1 MAHFVSLW
9 MAAEATSLALAAILA
24 IWVAIGRG
32 VLFGAGVSPRNVL
45 RSHPGLLRFFVSTN
59 WRTTVRNA
67 SKEVDSLI
75 VGGILGSASAGLYK
89 IVKQV
94 ASVLSRAADPL
105 YQAVYPE
112 LAKLWSAGDRAGFR
126 RLLGRSTLMGLGA
139 GIGFLALFA
148 LVGRWVLVTLLGG
161 DCGAAYEPTLI
172 YLSAV
177 AVQATTFAFHSAALA
192 MDKPADSLVVLLGVT
207 LVYFALLVP
216 LLQMA
221 ALEGAAAAYFIF
233 YVLWAIIIGLRLRL
247 WMRTTP
253 A

>member
-1 MAHFVSLW
+1 M
-9 MAAEATSLALAAILA
+9 
-24 IWVAIGRG
+24 
-32 VLFGAGVSPRNVL
+32 
-45 RSHPGLLRFFVSTN
+45 
-59 WRTTVRNA
+59 A
-67 SKEVDSLI
+67 SKEVDTLI

-126 RLLGRSTLMGLGA
+126 RLLRRSTLMGLGA

-161 DCGAAYEPTLI
+161 DYGAAYKPTLI

-177 AVQATTFAFHSAALA
+177 AVQATTFAFHPAALA
-192 MDKPADSLVVLLGVT
+192 MDKPT
-207 LVYFALLVP
+207 LWLCC
-216 LLQMA
+216 
-221 ALEGAAAAYFIF
+221 
-233 YVLWAIIIGLRLRL
+233 WA
-247 WMRTTP
+247 
-253 A
+253 